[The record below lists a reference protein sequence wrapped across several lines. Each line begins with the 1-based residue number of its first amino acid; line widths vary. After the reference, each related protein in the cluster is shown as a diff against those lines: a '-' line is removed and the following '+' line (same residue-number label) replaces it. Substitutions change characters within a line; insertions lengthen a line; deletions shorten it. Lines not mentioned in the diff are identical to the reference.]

1 MSKTVHPHPLLA
13 TLDDDRGLVDLF
25 RKHKLAPGSCRRTK
39 RQALL
44 KWKLAPASTSL
55 VFIRRNLE
63 TVVQDLK
70 VINPAL
76 VDNTGWER
84 ALNKELVQRDEV
96 FQAAATEV
104 QRDLRGRLLKKNSSL
119 KYLVDQVRNLL
130 GP

>member
-1 MSKTVHPHPLLA
+1 M
-13 TLDDDRGLVDLF
+13 
-25 RKHKLAPGSCRRTK
+25 
-39 RQALL
+39 